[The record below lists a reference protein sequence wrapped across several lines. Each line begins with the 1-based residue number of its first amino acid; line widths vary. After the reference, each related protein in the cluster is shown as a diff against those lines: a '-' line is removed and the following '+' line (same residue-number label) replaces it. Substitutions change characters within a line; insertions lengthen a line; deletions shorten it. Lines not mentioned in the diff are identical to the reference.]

1 MHPELS
7 ALSAQGH
14 FLVWQMRPTLL
25 PLHRGQPARVLIC
38 PAGRWEPL
46 RPHEELWV
54 QRAVCPERMLLRELF
69 ENGWGWGFPFQ
80 ATAPRRQAALWSCL
94 LLQGGGQGPQ
104 QGLQQPWGTHTCLP
118 FCVKHSALLLFWKGS
133 QVFSIA
139 SASKDLVSPTQGWP
153 RFAGQESCFDVRKC
167 WWPVPCWVG
176 TAPVGVALTWA
187 DHPQYFLVL
196 TPLSRLQCDIGVSL
210 QALTGTQWCQSEGLG
225 PSYRVQV
232 WMSVS
237 VYVANYDLYY
247 QLLIWSMNFFIL
259 SNNFTIN
266 RRQLRTES
274 LLFPYLVQA

>member
-118 FCVKHSALLLFWKGS
+118 LCSS
-133 QVFSIA
+133 
-139 SASKDLVSPTQGWP
+139 
-153 RFAGQESCFDVRKC
+153 
-167 WWPVPCWVG
+167 
-176 TAPVGVALTWA
+176 
-187 DHPQYFLVL
+187 LVL
-196 TPLSRLQCDIGVSL
+196 KGISSL
-210 QALTGTQWCQSEGLG
+210 QHSLSIEGFGIPNTRLASLCWPG
-225 PSYRVQV
+225 V
-232 WMSVS
+232 
-237 VYVANYDLYY
+237 
-247 QLLIWSMNFFIL
+247 LL
-259 SNNFTIN
+259 
-266 RRQLRTES
+266 
-274 LLFPYLVQA
+274 